1 MDVNMELK
9 ELYNDNYVYKIR
21 MITDDTSVQ
30 IDNMYIVIVEFK
42 EGLKFIT
49 KGKVC

>member
-9 ELYNDNYVYKIR
+9 ELYNDNNVYKIR
-21 MITDDTSVQ
+21 MITDVTSVQ
-30 IDNMYIVIVEFK
+30 IDNRYTVIVEFK
-42 EGLKFIT
+42 EGLKFIP

>member
-9 ELYNDNYVYKIR
+9 ELYNDNNVYKIR
-21 MITDDTSVQ
+21 MITDVTSVQ
-30 IDNMYIVIVEFK
+30 IDNRCTVIVEFK